1 MKDVS
6 TSREAMEVAFRD
18 LLAGN
23 DLREP
28 DEIRP
33 HEDGGII
40 CLWHAEKL
48 AVVIDPE

>member
-1 MKDVS
+1 MAEPRSDRK
-6 TSREAMEVAFRD
+6 AMEAAFRR
-18 LLAGN
+18 LLSDR

-28 DEIRP
+28 DEIQP

>member
-1 MKDVS
+1 MNEAPRD
-6 TSREAMEVAFRD
+6 REAIEAAFRR
-18 LLAGN
+18 LLTDN

-28 DEIRP
+28 ADVQP

-40 CLWHAEKL
+40 CFWHSEKL